1 MDERPHDARVEQLKG
16 RLRNDLVDDDGNAPD
31 AVEVDHVV
39 EAAAE
44 GLADAPIQEFT
55 PLLIEHQARDELRE
69 RGLHRDLTEETD
81 EGAVTTSDGEGAS
94 GGPRLAAQQGMSISE
109 ID

>member
-1 MDERPHDARVEQLKG
+1 MDERPHDARIEHLKG
-16 RLRNDLVDDDGNAPD
+16 RLQEDLVDDDGNAAD
-31 AVEVDHVV
+31 SAEVDRVV

-69 RGLHRDLTEETD
+69 QGLHRDLTDETD
-81 EGAVTTSDGEGAS
+81 EGAVTTTDGEGES
-94 GGPRLAAQQGMSISE
+94 GGPRLSAQQGMSISE